1 MKLKPKKWTHHHVRR
16 LYHISR
22 LVTFLVI
29 TLVIFTG
36 LVTSWFDVSADSHAF
51 PPSGISVTAVVP
63 GVEEVPST
71 TTPPTDLGGAV
82 GLLPPSVPG
91 MKVPQI
97 GIRAP
102 LNLIVLISPGQS
114 FKKLIPQGQS
124 KPLELNVVTNSQ
136 PTVLGTV
143 DIPGVFIYLE
153 LVGDNQVFNTGAYTD
168 SKGNWKIKIPGK
180 LTKGFYFLKVIA
192 QDPLSASN
200 TQEKDMSWYFQP
212 NKSESIPTTVPTF
225 PSQTPSGANSWLVT
239 VINPGDK
246 KISSG
251 STVHFQTL
259 IHNDGNLSQPVKVFA
274 SLLDSQGERIFETE
288 NDVVIKNTITISK
301 SWRILPS
308 MEPGVYTINVRVE
321 QGSLV
326 LNSQDNFELG
336 DYFHVGLGTDSSTP
350 KIPLP
355 YLIVTLATLLILIVW
370 YEYRKI
376 LAVTSLIKQKRI
388 S

>member
-63 GVEEVPST
+63 GVEE
-71 TTPPTDLGGAV
+71 
-82 GLLPPSVPG
+82 
-91 MKVPQI
+91 
-97 GIRAP
+97 